1 MWPCHRIGHMDL
13 IRDMLMSAVL
23 SDAIYCATHR
33 KKQRFCSVN
42 IMH

>member
-1 MWPCHRIGHMDL
+1 MDL
-13 IRDMLMSAVL
+13 IRDMLKSAGL
-23 SDAIYCATHR
+23 SHAIDFATHR